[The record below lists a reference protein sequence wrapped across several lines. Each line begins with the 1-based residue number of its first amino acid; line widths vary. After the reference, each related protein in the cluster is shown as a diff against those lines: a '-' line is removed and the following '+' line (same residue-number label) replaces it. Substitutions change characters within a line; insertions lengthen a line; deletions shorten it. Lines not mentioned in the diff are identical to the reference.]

1 MSSHV
6 KLQAKKREAAGGGAA
21 KRLRRDGTV
30 PAVIYGATQDNYSIQ
45 IDAREFGALLKKTSA
60 ENFLVDLQIEGAKEK
75 TKLAM
80 VQDMQQHPIT
90 GDILHVDFHAVNEN
104 QPITATV
111 PIELIG
117 EAEGVKE
124 GGLLD
129 HQLHSIEVH
138 CLPSALPDGF
148 QADVSHL
155 AIGDALHVSDL
166 VVPEGVEFTLDGEN
180 VIAIIAEPRL
190 VEEEEEDAAAVVDGE
205 PEVIG
210 EKADDED
217 DEKSDD

>member
-21 KRLRRDGTV
+21 KRLRRDGIV

-45 IDAREFGALLKKTSA
+45 VDAREFGSLLKQTSA

-80 VQDMQQHPIT
+80 VQDMQQDPLS

-111 PIELIG
+111 PIELTG

-138 CLPSALPDGF
+138 CLPSALPEGF
-148 QADVSHL
+148 EADVTNL
-155 AIGDALHVSDL
+155 KVGEALHISDL
-166 VVPEGVEFTLDGEN
+166 TVPEGVEFTLDGDV

-190 VEEEEEDAAAVVDGE
+190 AETEDEEGAAAADGE

-210 EKADDED
+210 EKADDE
-217 DEKSDD
+217 EGGSDD

>member
-21 KRLRRDGTV
+21 KRLRRDGIV

-45 IDAREFGALLKKTSA
+45 VDAREFGSLLKQTSA

-80 VQDMQQHPIT
+80 VQDMQQDPIS
-90 GDILHVDFHAVNEN
+90 GAIVHVDFHAVNEN

-111 PIELIG
+111 PIELVG

-138 CLPSALPDGF
+138 CLPSALPEGF
-148 QADVSHL
+148 EADVTNL
-155 AIGDALHVSDL
+155 KVGEALHISDL
-166 VVPEGVEFTLDGEN
+166 NVPEGVEFTLDGDV

-190 VEEEEEDAAAVVDGE
+190 VEEEDEEGAAAEGE

-210 EKADDED
+210 EKGDDAEG
-217 DEKSDD
+217 EKSDD